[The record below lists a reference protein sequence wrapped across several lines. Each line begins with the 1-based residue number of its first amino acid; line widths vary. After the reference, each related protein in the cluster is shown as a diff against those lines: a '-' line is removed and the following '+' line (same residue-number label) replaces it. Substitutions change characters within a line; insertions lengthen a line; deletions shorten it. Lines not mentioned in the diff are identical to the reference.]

1 MFAAGC
7 ACMLLLAAG
16 VNGIFNNITA
26 NGWVNSVTGF
36 QFNGGAGTSGQ
47 TLCSDGTYFDTPC
60 NPGGTGTLVSVNGGG
75 SLGTANLNGTAP
87 AATSGNQNVA
97 FQISGS
103 NVSAQ
108 IPIGFYNTV
117 ELANTAQ
124 TQRLA
129 LNFTSGL
136 FTATD
141 SSSPSRTDI
150 ALNAPGTGTRVAT
163 YGSAPGS
170 TTAPAIFDGN
180 ANLVPA
186 SAYVPRTCVGA
197 GCYKVEEDGTIW
209 EWVNTPVPNNA
220 VASVTLPFTI
230 PTAIMSIVCSDNGTR
245 VQSGNDQAVGANVAG
260 QSAPFSS
267 FSINSPATS
276 MNAYCTITGY

>member
-1 MFAAGC
+1 MAGC
-7 ACMLLLAAG
+7 ICMLLLAAG

-26 NGWVNSVTGF
+26 SGWINSVTGF
-36 QFNGGAGTSGQ
+36 QLNGAAGTTGQ

-60 NPGGTGTLVSVNGGG
+60 NPGGTGTLVKVNGGS
-75 SLGTANLNGTAP
+75 SLGTANFNGTTP
-87 AATSGNQNVA
+87 AAGAGEQNVT
-97 FQISGS
+97 FQVSGS
-103 NVSAQ
+103 NVSGEV
-108 IPIGFYNTV
+108 PIGFYNQV
-117 ELANTAQ
+117 QLAGTSQ
-124 TQRLA
+124 TQRNF
-129 LNFTSGL
+129 LNFTNL
-136 FTATD
+136 FTASD
-141 SSSPSRTDI
+141 SSSPSRTTI
-150 ALNAPGTGTRVAT
+150 GLNAPGTNNLVAT
-163 YGSAPGS
+163 YGSAPTTS
-170 TTAPAIFDGN
+170 TAPAVFDGS

-230 PTAIMSIVCSDNGTR
+230 PTAVMSIVCSDNGTR